1 MKKNSEYVG
10 VDEKFI
16 PEDEKYVKDSVLG
29 NREESKNKIKKGL
42 KIGLGVYAI
51 WVLLAIVFLVVV
63 VVLIFNHARKTN
75 EQIFGLFGNVV
86 EQVNGETQSTENS
99 ENQMEGM
106 QNVVNSMSN
115 MMDQFMNDE
124 QSTEDTEN
132 QMEEMQNVV
141 NSMRNMMD

>member
-75 EQIFGLFGNVV
+75 EQIGA
-86 EQVNGETQSTENS
+86 
-99 ENQMEGM
+99 
-106 QNVVNSMSN
+106 
-115 MMDQFMNDE
+115 
-124 QSTEDTEN
+124 
-132 QMEEMQNVV
+132 
-141 NSMRNMMD
+141 